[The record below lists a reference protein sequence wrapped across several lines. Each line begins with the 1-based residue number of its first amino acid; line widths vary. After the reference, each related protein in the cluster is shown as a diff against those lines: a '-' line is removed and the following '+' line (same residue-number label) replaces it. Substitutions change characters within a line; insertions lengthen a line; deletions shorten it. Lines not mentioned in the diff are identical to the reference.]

1 MDFSCS
7 SCWFIPVADLFAG
20 THISEALQWIRFL
33 CHAALFVLF
42 SVLRTLSLSASV
54 FLFCCTLL
62 SLSSYFYPSQSFQ
75 DVFFPFHLIFISHAL
90 SQPPPAPAA
99 LSDFLAAVTAG
110 TLHLCAVL
118 YRVCVGG
125 GIKRIWDG
133 RVEVR
138 SRGKV
143 KDKRIVEV
151 KGKKGR
157 WGWGVWHCSLHSAA
171 IQLYLAEGMETFLSR
186 ATASLEADFFSGV
199 KAGETEI
206 LTTSGTCQ
214 MSGNISCLWAQQR
227 VRSLPFSGKSN
238 TFQSWNGYSWIQRH
252 IHKCLLFVKM
262 PSEVRGLRGYIC
274 SWCAEGVLAVSA
286 AEGWDDHI
294 HNCILI

>member
-1 MDFSCS
+1 MQPSLSYSLYCVHSHCLHLSPS
-7 SCWFIPVADLFAG
+7 SV
-20 THISEALQWIRFL
+20 
-33 CHAALFVLF
+33 ALF
-42 SVLRTLSLSASV
+42 
-54 FLFCCTLL
+54 FLFV
-62 SLSSYFYPSQSFQ
+62 SLPVSYFYLSHSFQ
-75 DVFFPFHLIFISHAL
+75 DVLFFPSTLSLFLMLSLNLLQLLLLFQTFLLLSLLVPCISAL
-90 SQPPPAPAA
+90 YC
-99 LSDFLAAVTAG
+99 T
-110 TLHLCAVL
+110 
-118 YRVCVGG
+118 VCVCGGG

-252 IHKCLLFVKM
+252 IHKWLLFVKM

-274 SWCAEGVLAVSA
+274 SWCAEGVLTVLA
-286 AEGWDDHI
+286 AEVNI
-294 HNCILI
+294 H

>member
-1 MDFSCS
+1 MPRSPLCLILCIAYALAVCVCLPLLLHSSFSPSLSPSLTFILVTVSKMFFFSLPPYLYFSCS
-7 SCWFIPVADLFAG
+7 LSTSSSSCCSSRL
-20 THISEALQWIRFL
+20 SCC
-33 CHAALFVLF
+33 CHCWYPA
-42 SVLRTLSLSASV
+42 SLR
-54 FLFCCTLL
+54 CTV
-62 SLSSYFYPSQSFQ
+62 P
-75 DVFFPFHLIFISHAL
+75 
-90 SQPPPAPAA
+90 
-99 LSDFLAAVTAG
+99 
-110 TLHLCAVL
+110 C
-118 YRVCVGG
+118 VCGG

-157 WGWGVWHCSLHSAA
+157 WGWGVWHFSLHSGA

-214 MSGNISCLWAQQR
+214 MSGNISCLWTQQR

>member
-1 MDFSCS
+1 MKHFSESCFCATQPSLSYSLYCVRSRCLRLSPS
-7 SCWFIPVADLFAG
+7 SV
-20 THISEALQWIRFL
+20 
-33 CHAALFVLF
+33 ALFFL
-42 SVLRTLSLSASV
+42 SVSLPV
-54 FLFCCTLL
+54 
-62 SLSSYFYPSQSFQ
+62 SYFYPSHSFQ
-75 DVFFPFHLIFISHAL
+75 DVLFFPSTLSLFLMLSLNLLQLLLLFQTFLLLSLLVPCISAL
-90 SQPPPAPAA
+90 YC
-99 LSDFLAAVTAG
+99 T
-110 TLHLCAVL
+110 
-118 YRVCVGG
+118 VCVCGG

-157 WGWGVWHCSLHSAA
+157 WGWGVWHFSLHSGA

-214 MSGNISCLWAQQR
+214 MSGNISCLWTQQR